1 MASSRFPAPMV
12 RVFRGRRT
20 FQKRISCVRSWRT
33 RNRPHREISPFPR
46 CHRVLPPVVIS
57 TFPLLSSRPS
67 PCCHLD
73 LPPVVISTYP
83 LLSSRPQGEISTGSD
98 LNKNTRFL
106 ASLRNDSGGIIQ
118 SFALTGTMRFL
129 TPLRNDRRGDC
140 HLDLPPLSSR
150 PTPAVISTAGRD
162 LKQGLE

>member
-1 MASSRFPAPMV
+1 MCQRLEVEKPPTPGNLALPPLSSRPTPA
-12 RVFRGRRT
+12 
-20 FQKRISCVRSWRT
+20 
-33 RNRPHREISPFPR
+33 
-46 CHRVLPPVVIS
+46 VIS

-67 PCCHLD
+67 PAVIAAFPRCHLD
-73 LPPVVISTYP
+73 RRERSQTGLGIG
-83 LLSSRPQGEISTGSD
+83 SS
-98 LNKNTRFL
+98 KAKTRFL

-150 PTPAVISTAGRD
+150 PQGEILNRAWNRLRQSKNQISRSAS
-162 LKQGLE
+162 K